1 MAGARPPSQSGWSR
15 GGGGGSNPGETPRK
29 PRGNLG
35 ETLGKPWGKRARCV
49 WERLLESGPIS
60 GVSALVTF
68 LSSIPVGQRV
78 GHIGC
83 PFWAPPGR
91 PDPRSGPSRG
101 TPGKWRCDASGSR
114 AATPT
119 ARRTRPST
127 TPCGSSSSS
136 PWTSAGTGGRSP
148 AAPAATDRSP
158 ALPGSR
164 GSA

>member
-1 MAGARPPSQSGWSR
+1 MAGARPPSQRGWIR
-15 GGGGGSNPGETPRK
+15 GGGRASNP
-29 PRGNLG
+29 G
-35 ETLGKPWGKRARCV
+35 ETLGKPWGNPEETPRKPRGKRARCV
-49 WERLLESGPIS
+49 WERLLESGLIS

-68 LSSIPVGQRV
+68 LSSIPIGQRV
-78 GHIGC
+78 GHIGR

-101 TPGKWRCDASGSR
+101 TPGKWRRDASGSR

-127 TPCGSSSSS
+127 IPCGSSSSS